1 MAQSDKVT
9 LIIQGPLSIY
19 TTFMLY
25 RYHRD
30 YPIIVV
36 IPKTIPQKS
45 ELLLKEIQRMMGDT
59 DFKVSLFMYDDTCP
73 DGVYNEQN
81 RYYQFLSTHLGL
93 TACTTPYAI
102 KIRSDEFYSD
112 LTPFI
117 EEVLEVNDKIVTN
130 DVFFRNATI
139 PYHPSDHLVGG
150 DTKEMTNAFKLAR
163 EFSENTDLRETN
175 PLTKICRA
183 TKTPF
188 GPNLL
193 TAEQQLGIACVTIQ
207 YSTAKLEKLSI
218 VDAMKERFRVVPTS
232 TLGIFRIGFNSN
244 NKDGPKEYVDESYF
258 NKDTDIKD
266 IEQYK

>member
-9 LIIQGPLSIY
+9 LIVQGPLSIY

-45 ELLLKEIQRMMGDT
+45 ELFLKEIQRMMSDE

-73 DGVYNEQN
+73 EGYYNEQN

-93 TACTTPYAI
+93 TACKTSYAI

-112 LTPFI
+112 LAPFV
-117 EEVLEVNDKIVTN
+117 EEVLNVNDKIVTN
-130 DVFFRNATI
+130 DVFFRNSSI

-150 DTKEMTNAFKLAR
+150 ETKELTEIFKLAR
-163 EFSENTDLRETN
+163 EFSESTEVRESN
-175 PLTKICRA
+175 PIIKMCRS
-183 TKTPF
+183 TKTILGSNF
-188 GPNLL
+188 LA
-193 TAEQQLGIACVTIQ
+193 AEQQLGAACITVQ
-207 YSTAKLEKLSI
+207 YSATKLEKLSP
-218 VDAMKERFRVVPTS
+218 VEAMQDRFSIVPTS
-232 TLGIFRIGFNSN
+232 KLGIFRIGFNSN
-244 NKDGPKEYVDESYF
+244 NKEGPKEYVDESYF
-258 NKDTDIKD
+258 NKDTDVKD